1 MKSILFAVLFLLIP
15 KSAGQKRTLLGLD
28 DPRLGR
34 KELFWS
40 WMTLGW
46 VEKNSFGV
54 GNWVSG
60 QN

>member
-34 KELFWS
+34 KELFWG

-46 VEKNSFGV
+46 AEKNSFGV
-54 GNWVSG
+54 G
-60 QN
+60 